1 MVSSSHGSTSD
12 EKEGGLGLDSKE
24 CWRTFV
30 TRKVE
35 SELEVNACWFFT
47 GVALNE
53 SPCSVSASATL
64 RVRSASDMDS
74 LYDSL
79 YDSLVTAYLT

>member
-1 MVSSSHGSTSD
+1 M
-12 EKEGGLGLDSKE
+12 
-24 CWRTFV
+24 
-30 TRKVE
+30 TRKVD
-35 SELEVNACWFFT
+35 SELEVNVWFFT

-64 RVRSASDMDS
+64 RVSSASDIDS

-79 YDSLVTAYLT
+79 YDSLVTAYLTWTAAHAWSPGIPAQDSG